1 MTWLFT
7 VQDALFLA
15 AIFIFSLIGFE
26 RGWRYELIA
35 LLFVLLAL
43 GFLMLG
49 GGLYLAQLLSP
60 FLLDRSLTKGELLI
74 LHHTFVLTITFVT
87 IALIAGL
94 GYLIVP
100 RWFPFVRLAFP
111 LEGRTLGLLLGAL
124 EGAVVAGYVTIFL
137 FPSTQTTVITKITI
151 EPLKIGPYI
160 IANFTAV
167 LIFLIAVVVVA
178 IGLVALRFPRWFRK

>member
-7 VQDALFLA
+7 EQDALVLA

-35 LLFVLLAL
+35 LLVVLLAL
-43 GFLMLG
+43 GLLLLG
-49 GGLYLAQLLSP
+49 DGLYLAQLLAP
-60 FLLDRSLTKGELLI
+60 FFLEKHLTKGELLI
-74 LHHTFVLTITFVT
+74 LHHTFVLTVT
-87 IALIAGL
+87 YTALLLIAGL
-94 GYLIVP
+94 GYLFVP
-100 RWFPFVRLAFP
+100 RWFPFVRVAP
-111 LEGRTLGLLLGAL
+111 ALESRTLGFLLGAL

>member
-15 AIFIFSLIGFE
+15 AIFIFGLIGFE

-43 GFLMLG
+43 GFLLLG
-49 GGLYLAQLLSP
+49 GGLYLAQLLAP
-60 FLLDRSLTKGELLI
+60 FLLDRSPTRGELLI

-94 GYLIVP
+94 GYLFVP
-100 RWFPFVRLAFP
+100 RWFPFVGLAFP
-111 LEGRTLGLLLGAL
+111 LEGRTLGFLLGAL
-124 EGAVVAGYVTIFL
+124 EGAVVAAYVTIFL
-137 FPSTQTTVITKITI
+137 FPSTQKTVITRITI

-167 LIFLIAVVVVA
+167 LIFLIALVVVI
-178 IGLVALRFPRWFRK
+178 IGLVALRIPWWFRK